1 MASKNW
7 SKTIIKTSKG
17 DFEGKA
23 PVIISASRSTD
34 IPAFYSDWFMH
45 RLRSGYLVWVN
56 QFNNQLLHISFEKA
70 RVIVFWTKNAR
81 PMIQHI
87 PELNDRGIN
96 YYFTHTLNDYEN
108 EKLEPNV
115 PSLKERI
122 ETFKLLSE
130 TVGKDRVIWRF
141 DPLILTKDITVERLL
156 DKIYGIGKEIHK
168 HTKKLVISFIDVYGY
183 RKVERNLRSAGFAD
197 YREFTPD
204 DMYRIAEML
213 QKVNEEWKIDIATCA
228 ETADLSQ
235 YGISHNKCVDDD
247 LLIKLFSEDKELMDF
262 LGYPHARG
270 KALKDSGQRKACG
283 CVPSKDIGQY
293 NTCIHLCRYC
303 YANTSPETVMDN
315 YNRHMSSGRDGETII
330 PVSQGEIFN
339 GK

>member
-1 MASKNW
+1 MATIKW
-7 SKTIIKTSKG
+7 SETIIKTPKG
-17 DFEGKA
+17 DFKGKA

-56 QFNNQLLHISFEKA
+56 QFNNQLMHISFEKA

-81 PMIQHI
+81 PIIQYI

-122 ETFKLLSE
+122 ETFKILSE
-130 TVGKDRVIWRF
+130 TVGKAKVIWRF
-141 DPLILTKDITVERLL
+141 DPLILTKDITIERLL
-156 DKIYGIGKEIHK
+156 DKIYGIGTEIHK
-168 HTKKLVISFIDVYGY
+168 HTEKLVISFVDIDGY
-183 RKVERNLRSAGFAD
+183 HKVERNLRSAGLEN

-204 DMYRIAEML
+204 DMCRLSEIL
-213 QKVNEEWKIDIATCA
+213 QKMNEEWKIDIATCA
-228 ETADLSQ
+228 ESANLSK
-235 YGISHNKCVDDD
+235 YGIQHNKCIDDE
-247 LLIKLFSEDKELMDF
+247 LLIKLFPEDKELMDF
-262 LGYPHARG
+262 LGYPDARG
-270 KALKDSGQRKACG
+270 KALKDPGQRKACG

-293 NTCIHLCRYC
+293 STCAHQCIYC
-303 YANTSPETVMDN
+303 YANTSPQIVTDN
-315 YNRHMSSGRDGETII
+315 YDKHMSSGRNGETII
-330 PVSQGEIFN
+330 DASERNI
-339 GK
+339 